1 MNEDSEME
9 LISIELIN
17 PQKQKV
23 EGLMLHYGAE
33 LGKDFGRL
41 GCSTTMIFA
50 SEGKISD
57 GMVVNPEMRKQ
68 IVEFMK
74 DFLENYLEEFSEELK
89 KPLKVDE

>member
-57 GMVVNPEMRKQ
+57 GVHERISRKLSGRVFGR
-68 IVEFMK
+68 I
-74 DFLENYLEEFSEELK
+74 EETTEGR
-89 KPLKVDE
+89 